1 MREQQR
7 FVMFRLLLALPY
19 KWMFTL
25 AVARFVLVGVLA
37 FAGVSGTESHQSTPS
52 THSNLRVAIHCG
64 KRVLQVWHRAE
75 LIREYPI
82 EVGKGGL
89 AKRRNGDHR
98 TPIGDYAIS
107 WMASRRS
114 DAGHKIIEGRS
125 WCRGNKFVYA
135 DKGPKLEKLW
145 SDAYGGSEAT
155 VISINYPN
163 ENEARKGYTGECI
176 HIHAVKR
183 PRDGMLVKSYGCI
196 HMFAPDAMELY
207 ELVSVGTPVKILP

>member
-1 MREQQR
+1 MPRNLTAFR
-7 FVMFRLLLALPY
+7 VKRIWLSSIVRVVAAGFFVCAGAALAEP
-19 KWMFTL
+19 
-25 AVARFVLVGVLA
+25 
-37 FAGVSGTESHQSTPS
+37 HQGPLQA
-52 THSNLRVAIHCG
+52 HSNLRIAIHCS
-64 KRVLQVWHRAE
+64 KKVLQVWHRAE

-82 EVGKGGL
+82 EVGKGGI
-89 AKRRNGDHR
+89 AKKRNGDHR
-98 TPIGDYAIS
+98 TPIGDYQIS

-114 DAGHKIIEGRS
+114 DSGHKIIEGKS
-125 WCRGNKFVYA
+125 WCKGNKFVYA
-135 DKGPKLEKLW
+135 DRGPSLEKLW

-163 ENEARKGYTGECI
+163 DKETRKGYTGECI

>member
-1 MREQQR
+1 MNRPPRSGHRNRFYGWVIASVAAMGCLLCSGAVLAEQQQSPPPAQA
-7 FVMFRLLLALPY
+7 RL
-19 KWMFTL
+19 
-25 AVARFVLVGVLA
+25 RI
-37 FAGVSGTESHQSTPS
+37 
-52 THSNLRVAIHCG
+52 AIHCA
-64 KRVLQVWHRAE
+64 KKVLQVWHQTE

-82 EVGKGGL
+82 EAGKGGL

-98 TPIGDYAIS
+98 TPIGDYEVS
-107 WMASRRS
+107 WMASRKS
-114 DAGHKIIEGRS
+114 DVGHKIVDGKS
-125 WCRGNKFVYA
+125 WCRGNRFVYA
-135 DKGPKLEKLW
+135 DHGPALEKLW

-163 ENEARKGYTGECI
+163 EKEILKGYTGECI

-183 PRDGMLVKSYGCI
+183 PRDGMLGKSYGCI

>member
-1 MREQQR
+1 MMILNDVQYRA
-7 FVMFRLLLALPY
+7 LLVKQA
-19 KWMFTL
+19 
-25 AVARFVLVGVLA
+25 FVLGIVGIVVTGLFQA
-37 FAGVSGTESHQSTPS
+37 CGAVSAEPHQAPPAAQG
-52 THSNLRVAIHCG
+52 HLRIAIHCA
-64 KRVLQVWHRAE
+64 KKVLQVWHRTE

-89 AKRRNGDHR
+89 AKRKNGDHR
-98 TPIGDYAIS
+98 TPIGDYEIS
-107 WMASRRS
+107 WMASRQS
-114 DAGHKIIEGRS
+114 DIGHRIVDGKS

-135 DKGPKLEKLW
+135 DKGPALEKLW

-163 ENEARKGYTGECI
+163 ERETRKGFTGECI

-183 PRDGMLVKSYGCI
+183 PRDGMLRKSYGCI

>member
-1 MREQQR
+1 
-7 FVMFRLLLALPY
+7 MFRMPRSLPATCVSALGIAQAAAVCVFVFAGLAL
-19 KWMFTL
+19 
-25 AVARFVLVGVLA
+25 A
-37 FAGVSGTESHQSTPS
+37 ESHQSPPPE
-52 THSNLRVAIHCG
+52 HNHLRVAIHCA
-64 KRVLQVWHRAE
+64 KRVLQVWHRTE

-89 AKRRNGDHR
+89 AKKRNGDHR
-98 TPIGDYAIS
+98 TPIGDYEIS

-114 DAGHKIIEGRS
+114 DIGHKIIEGKS

-135 DKGPKLEKLW
+135 DKGPALEKLW

-163 ENEARKGYTGECI
+163 DKETRKGFTGECI